1 MPLVPERH
9 RRRPAIRL
17 VLGAALLCLA
27 TLLAGCGG
35 GPPFDPTGPC
45 TADGSAPGAYPDLE
59 ALIPATF
66 RGVAP
71 DSLDSGRACTP
82 AGLGTLAATG
92 LTELRFAGGTW
103 TTGTSSGVSLALFR
117 APDLTADQVGEFY
130 GAGAR
135 AGRNIDTVETTTIV
149 VGDATGR
156 RVDAL
161 NNESYQTIVAWPRG
175 DDIAIAIVGSFIREI
190 QTMEAHEV
198 VVQEAIDAFGG

>member
-1 MPLVPERH
+1 MPHVPERR

-17 VLGAALLCLA
+17 VLGTALLGLVV
-27 TLLAGCGG
+27 LLAGCGG
-35 GPPFDPTGPC
+35 APPFDPSGPC
-45 TADGSAPGAYPDLE
+45 TVDGSAPGAYPDLE

-66 RGVAP
+66 RGAAP

-103 TTGTSSGVSLALFR
+103 TTGTSSGVSLAVFR
-117 APDLTADQVGEFY
+117 APGLTADQVGEFY

-135 AGRNIDTVETTTIV
+135 AGRNIETVEATTIV
-149 VGDATGR
+149 IGDTTGR

-161 NNESYQTIVAWPRG
+161 NNESYQTIVAWQR
-175 DDIAIAIVGSFIREI
+175 DEDIAIAIVGSFIREI

-198 VVQEAIDAFGG
+198 VVQEAIDAFEG